1 MATWVKLATA
11 TASSG
16 DSITSPVFTAKKHL
30 KIMLEID
37 ASSDGKWRFG
47 NATIDTNNNYTQ
59 ADTANGGTRTGG
71 VNRSNIECS
80 YGSTP
85 QFIKMEIG
93 NIANR
98 EKLGIG
104 EVVSAATGGGNTP
117 NRKES
122 NFKWVNTSNQINIV
136 QSYGWNTISYAILTV
151 WGSDDVGTDVYPNFS
166 NGAIFEESD
175 TGKHYMWD
183 GSSTW
188 NEVT

>member
-1 MATWVKLATA
+1 MATWVKLAPA

-16 DSITSPVFTAKKHL
+16 DSITSPVFPAKKHL

-47 NATIDTNNNYTQ
+47 YNTIDTGNNYAQ
-59 ADTANGGTRTGG
+59 ADTANGGTRVGG

-85 QFIKMEIG
+85 QVIQIEIG

-104 EVVSAATGGGNTP
+104 QVGSSATGAGNAP

-122 NFKWVNTSNQINIV
+122 NFKWVNTSSQINIV
-136 QSYGWNTISYAILTV
+136 QSYGWNTISYANLTV
-151 WGSDDVGTDVYPNFS
+151 WGSDDVGTDVYPNLS
-166 NGAIFEESD
+166 NGTIFEESD
-175 TGKHYMWD
+175 TGKHYMFD
-183 GSSTW
+183 GTSAW
-188 NEVT
+188 NEVK